1 MFRTSTTPPCLPSSI
16 FAPLR
21 LCARFSSVAS
31 TLLQQLT
38 HLQFEY
44 PGSTDWTTIKQN
56 SRLEADWRFAAVL
69 IPILDR
75 SEPAILLTKRSSR
88 LTYQAGQIALPG
100 GRPEDSDR
108 DVASTALRE
117 ASEEI
122 CLRPE
127 DVQVL
132 GCLALHKGRKSRNVI
147 VPVIGLVHASAKWF
161 ACADEVDEV
170 FEFPFNVL
178 LNPNLPKQYQGGERE
193 GSWYWSGQTQDIWG
207 VTARILMSL
216 AAAFRYHG

>member
-1 MFRTSTTPPCLPSSI
+1 M
-16 FAPLR
+16 
-21 LCARFSSVAS
+21 AS
-31 TLLQQLT
+31 TLLRQLR
-38 HLQFEY
+38 HLEFVY
-44 PGSTDWTTIKQN
+44 PASTDWKTVRQD
-56 SRLEADWRFAAVL
+56 SGLEADWRFGAVL
-69 IPILDR
+69 IPILDK

-88 LTYQAGQIALPG
+88 LTHQPGHISFPG
-100 GRPEDSDR
+100 GRPQENDR

-132 GCLALHKGRKSRNVI
+132 GCLALHQGRKSRNAI
-147 VPVIGLVHASAKWF
+147 VPVVGLVHTSAKWSP
-161 ACADEVDEV
+161 CAAEVDEV

-178 LNPNLPKQYQGGERE
+178 LNPNLPKQYQGGERD

-216 AAAFRYHG
+216 AVAIRCHG